1 MDNRVRGLGLALA
14 KYGYLPAAALVIL
27 FIAGYLFAS
36 TRATTYEASAR
47 LVFSASKEF
56 DPFNLSPSYDIQR
69 FMVNQSELIKSRPVI
84 NAAHS
89 KLKGGPSAEELRERV
104 RAVAQKEGGVVVV
117 SAKAPT
123 AEQAAE
129 IVNAVTSAYSEH
141 VQSSNKGQAKNLP
154 KGSDTPAALNDL
166 NTKASVYGDGLALR
180 ENAQP
185 PSKPTAPQPL
195 RDAVFAGLF
204 GALGTLAFLTVRHL
218 LSPRIRGARR
228 IADRLGVPVIADS
241 CGEGGEQRLQR
252 GLAGVYAAAGS
263 SPLVLMVITPG
274 LPEHATLAARQLARA
289 LRDIEPAVSIRSLED
304 LTDID
309 SAVALRRQAAITLIS
324 AEEIAEDYRVVAYG
338 KAVDGVIAMCSPIT
352 LALPLDTTRTVTR
365 QAGIPVIG
373 VVVTDF
379 DEETGAALN
388 GPPTTQP
395 INVRTTPSSS
405 RRVHIKNNS

>member
-1 MDNRVRGLGLALA
+1 
-14 KYGYLPAAALVIL
+14 
-27 FIAGYLFAS
+27 
-36 TRATTYEASAR
+36 
-47 LVFSASKEF
+47 
-56 DPFNLSPSYDIQR
+56 
-69 FMVNQSELIKSRPVI
+69 MVNQSELIKSRPVI